1 MDNIWLGRYPG
12 KSGVV
17 DDKKMYED
25 TKKVLE
31 ELEIAVD
38 PTSSLTEEEVNHLFR
53 IINKLRDRGCGII
66 YISHKMEE
74 ILRISDEVTV
84 MRDGKWV
91 DTRSAKEL
99 TTDKIIK
106 LMVGRDLTNR
116 FPPKTNEPGEVIME
130 VKNLT
135 GTYQPSIQNVSFKLR
150 KGEILGVAGL
160 VGSKRTELLETIF
173 GIAQHCEGEI
183 LLHGKK
189 VENTD
194 SRKAIKNKCFRIC
207 PETD

>member
-1 MDNIWLGRYPG
+1 
-12 KSGVV
+12 
-17 DDKKMYED
+17 
-25 TKKVLE
+25 
-31 ELEIAVD
+31 
-38 PTSSLTEEEVNHLFR
+38 
-53 IINKLRDRGCGII
+53 
-66 YISHKMEE
+66 
-74 ILRISDEVTV
+74 
-84 MRDGKWV
+84 
-91 DTRSAKEL
+91 
-99 TTDKIIK
+99 
-106 LMVGRDLTNR
+106 
-116 FPPKTNEPGEVIME
+116 ME